1 MGNKG
6 GAIAFSCKALL
17 WQENKPKKHLIPVL
31 PWPGQFKEKENVGI
45 SKKTKNVFLILFLL

>member
-17 WQENKPKKHLIPVL
+17 WQENKPKKHVIPVSTL
-31 PWPGQFKEKENVGI
+31 ARTIKKIKNEGM